1 MKNPICLF
9 TILIIATNCGYSQIS
24 RNIIEETIPLSF
36 ATNVDIK
43 KESGSDYRKLLIEG
57 EEISKI
63 YLSNG
68 EMDVKFENESFKAM
82 PENYTIGVALIK
94 NNNGKVVGMSKKYG
108 KVHLLGIGNRIFK
121 LERLDSQT
129 QYKLWELQDGK
140 SENKSVPKK
149 IIIQQGRHQMEI
161 FHNLDDIPLT
171 VIPFLINT
179 KGVDNNIANKA
190 LKGFLATIA
199 LTALRVAI
207 SSTY

>member
-1 MKNPICLF
+1 MINPLRF
-9 TILIIATNCGYSQIS
+9 LTILIITTNCAYSQIS
-24 RNIIEETIPLSF
+24 RTILEKTIPLSF
-36 ATNVDIK
+36 ATNVNIK

-57 EEISKI
+57 EEISKV
-63 YLSNG
+63 YVSNG
-68 EMDVKFENESFKAM
+68 ELDVKFENESFKAM
-82 PENYTIGVALIK
+82 PENYNIGVALIK
-94 NNNGKVVGMSKKYG
+94 NNSGKVVGMSKKYG
-108 KVHLLGIGNRIFK
+108 KVHLVGIGNRIFK

-171 VIPFLINT
+171 AIPFLINT